1 MLSFSWLMRTCLC
14 LANGTEADHQV
25 VVVGNCVA
33 VNVQTS
39 NQLVWWCGDDDDVI
53 DNLAKAEEIS
63 KTSFIILCYVSC
75 VFGLRAQMVLC
86 VVMLC

>member
-1 MLSFSWLMRTCLC
+1 MLSLSWLMRTCLC
-14 LANGTEADHQV
+14 LANGTEADHQ

-39 NQLVWWCGDDDDVI
+39 NQLVWWCGDDDDDVI

-63 KTSFIILCYVSC
+63 KTSFI
-75 VFGLRAQMVLC
+75 
-86 VVMLC
+86 